1 MHRVPGSA
9 CRAAFCKVA
18 GVTEHPSSSAE
29 QPAEQPAERSA
40 GQRPDPPAARPS
52 LTPPDDAVA
61 PVRHPEAP
69 APGELIEPHYEHC
82 FGCGPTQPH
91 GLHLVARAGAGVEVL
106 AEFTVGPAHQGGP
119 GLAHGG
125 VLVTA
130 LDESLGT
137 LNWLLHTAS
146 VTARLET
153 DFRRPVPVG
162 STLYI
167 HARADAVRGRK
178 IYCSAEGRLDSPDGP
193 CAIAARALFLQVTLD
208 HFTTHGRPQDIKAA
222 LENPDL
228 FKRARAFEVNP

>member
-1 MHRVPGSA
+1 
-9 CRAAFCKVA
+9 
-18 GVTEHPSSSAE
+18 VTEHPY
-29 QPAEQPAERSA
+29 
-40 GQRPDPPAARPS
+40 RPDDRADAQADDQGSDRPAARPS
-52 LTPPDDAVA
+52 LTPPPGSTA

-69 APGELIEPHYEHC
+69 APGVLIEPHYEHC

-91 GLHLVARAGAGVEVL
+91 GLHLVARAGDGVDVF
-106 AEFTVGPAHQGGP
+106 AEFTVGAAHQGGP

-178 IYCSAEGRLDSPDGP
+178 IYCSAEGRLDAPDGQL
-193 CAIAARALFLQVTLD
+193 AVAARALFIQVTLD
-208 HFTTHGRPQDIKAA
+208 HFTTHGRPEEIKAA
-222 LENPDL
+222 LDNPDL

>member
-1 MHRVPGSA
+1 M
-9 CRAAFCKVA
+9 
-18 GVTEHPSSSAE
+18 TE
-29 QPAEQPAERSA
+29 QPSRPEGRPEERPEERPAERSA
-40 GQRPDPPAARPS
+40 ERHS
-52 LTPPDDAVA
+52 LTPPPGAVA

-69 APGELIEPHYEHC
+69 ASGQLIEPHYEHC

-91 GLHLVARAGAGVEVL
+91 GLHLVARAGEGVEVF
-106 AEFTVGPAHQGGP
+106 AEFTVGGAHQGGP

-162 STLYI
+162 STLFI

-178 IYCSAEGRLDSPDGP
+178 IYCSAEGRLDAPDGP
-193 CAIAARALFLQVTLD
+193 LAVAARALFLQVTLD
-208 HFTTHGRPQDIKAA
+208 HFTTHGRPEDIKAA

>member
-1 MHRVPGSA
+1 M
-9 CRAAFCKVA
+9 
-18 GVTEHPSSSAE
+18 TEHPY
-29 QPAEQPAERSA
+29 
-40 GQRPDPPAARPS
+40 RPDDRADAQADDQGSDRPAARPS
-52 LTPPDDAVA
+52 LTPPPGSTA

-69 APGELIEPHYEHC
+69 APGVLIEPHYEHC

-91 GLHLVARAGAGVEVL
+91 GLHLVARAGDGVDVF
-106 AEFTVGPAHQGGP
+106 AEFTVGAAHQGGP

-178 IYCSAEGRLDSPDGP
+178 IYCSAEGRLDGPDGQL
-193 CAIAARALFLQVTLD
+193 AVAARALFIQVTLD
-208 HFTTHGRPQDIKAA
+208 HFTTHGRPEEIKAA
-222 LENPDL
+222 LDNPDL